1 MPFGLKNAG
10 AMYQRLMDKIFK
22 KQARRN
28 MEVYVDDILIKSR
41 EKSYFIRELEET
53 FSTLGE
59 YEVKLNPTKCTF
71 GVKGG
76 NFLGFMVTEREIE
89 VNSS

>member
-1 MPFGLKNAG
+1 
-10 AMYQRLMDKIFK
+10 
-22 KQARRN
+22 

-41 EKSYFIRELEET
+41 EKSCFIRELEET
-53 FSTLGE
+53 FSTLRE
-59 YEVKLNPTKCTF
+59 YEVKLNPVKCTF

-76 NFLGFMVTEREIE
+76 NLLGFMVTERGIE